1 MYGIISLSHT
11 HTHTHIYIYI
21 RFEVCYICRNG
32 NKSIHLLARYAQ
44 GVENY
49 FTEEAF
55 GHKPNPY
62 FTWIE
67 VRPYFLEDALSN
79 DVFSFY

>member
-1 MYGIISLSHT
+1 MIDWRYLLSNANSGKSLSIINFFYYVWNYFSFT
-11 HTHTHIYIYI
+11 HTHIYI

-44 GVENY
+44 GVEHY

-55 GHKPNPY
+55 GHKPNP
-62 FTWIE
+62 
-67 VRPYFLEDALSN
+67 
-79 DVFSFY
+79 

>member
-1 MYGIISLSHT
+1 MPIVGNLSPSLISSIMYGIISLSHT
-11 HTHTHIYIYI
+11 HTHIYI

-44 GVENY
+44 GVEHY

-55 GHKPNPY
+55 GHKPNP
-62 FTWIE
+62 
-67 VRPYFLEDALSN
+67 
-79 DVFSFY
+79 

>member
-1 MYGIISLSHT
+1 MELFLFHT

>member
-1 MYGIISLSHT
+1 M
-11 HTHTHIYIYI
+11 
-21 RFEVCYICRNG
+21 
-32 NKSIHLLARYAQ
+32 LARYAE
-44 GVENY
+44 GVEHY
-49 FTEEAF
+49 FMEEAF

-67 VRPYFLEDALSN
+67 VSPYFLEDALSN

>member
-11 HTHTHIYIYI
+11 HAHIYI

-44 GVENY
+44 GVEHY

-55 GHKPNPY
+55 GHKPNP
-62 FTWIE
+62 
-67 VRPYFLEDALSN
+67 
-79 DVFSFY
+79 